1 MKVEDIDVSLRYG
14 KLLNKGWII
23 FSYIVLGLLTLLL
36 SYCVYDTYSST
47 RNIIDILYIAFSF
60 VLIFAAYIWIILK
73 YKMIR
78 KKLKECLKDAVEL
91 TAYSKEVFRINVIPP
106 QISIKVY
113 FKYDGIRYEIP
124 NGKGRKIQTAYYLLK
139 YGNRK
144 IRIYFSPTYKEV
156 MILKDQSII

>member
-78 KKLKECLKDAVEL
+78 KKIKECLKDAVEL

-124 NGKGRKIQTAYYLLK
+124 NGKGLKIQTAYYLLK

>member
-78 KKLKECLKDAVEL
+78 KKIKECLKDAVEL

-113 FKYDGIRYEIP
+113 FKYDGI
-124 NGKGRKIQTAYYLLK
+124 
-139 YGNRK
+139 
-144 IRIYFSPTYKEV
+144 
-156 MILKDQSII
+156 IIMSVE

>member
-78 KKLKECLKDAVEL
+78 KKIKECLKDAVEL

-113 FKYDGIRYEIP
+113 FKYEIP

>member
-78 KKLKECLKDAVEL
+78 KKIKECLKDAVEL

-124 NGKGRKIQTAYYLLK
+124 NGQGRKIQTAYYLLK

>member
-78 KKLKECLKDAVEL
+78 KKIKECLKDAVEL

-113 FKYDGIRYEIP
+113 FKYDGIRY
-124 NGKGRKIQTAYYLLK
+124 
-139 YGNRK
+139 
-144 IRIYFSPTYKEV
+144 
-156 MILKDQSII
+156 

>member
-60 VLIFAAYIWIILK
+60 VLIFILFFNI
-73 YKMIR
+73 YKKR
-78 KKLKECLKDAVEL
+78 LSFQSPCGNLYE
-91 TAYSKEVFRINVIPP
+91 SHFRQNQIN
-106 QISIKVY
+106 
-113 FKYDGIRYEIP
+113 
-124 NGKGRKIQTAYYLLK
+124 
-139 YGNRK
+139 
-144 IRIYFSPTYKEV
+144 
-156 MILKDQSII
+156 

>member
-47 RNIIDILYIAFSF
+47 RNIIDILYIVFSF

-73 YKMIR
+73 YKTPCVTRI
-78 KKLKECLKDAVEL
+78 KGIVASSNHNDAE
-91 TAYSKEVFRINVIPP
+91 AM
-106 QISIKVY
+106 
-113 FKYDGIRYEIP
+113 
-124 NGKGRKIQTAYYLLK
+124 QTA
-139 YGNRK
+139 NA
-144 IRIYFSPTYKEV
+144 PT
-156 MILKDQSII
+156 S